1 MKILIDR
8 EICIGASACVANAG
22 KSFALDET
30 GKAKPQT
37 PPGNSDEEIRQ
48 AAWACPT
55 GAITLLEETSA
66 AAE

>member
-22 KSFALDET
+22 KSFTLDET
-30 GKAKPQT
+30 GKATLKFPAE
-37 PPGNSDEEIRQ
+37 NSEDEIRQ
-48 AAWACPT
+48 AALACPT
-55 GAITLLEETSA
+55 GAITLIEETSA